1 MLLLSPSC
9 VHATVHTPAE
19 PTGARIARFPAA
31 GSLPRFL
38 GGSASALPFSRPA
51 QRSLHVVACTLAEPP
66 EAALFHRS
74 ASVRV
79 VTSFYVREVAES
91 RNPDRIREPLFPCRR
106 RRKPPQRPATDAS
119 PPSAGRAPGGLAR
132 PPGADGS
139 DRFPPRP
146 FEPCSSLVGPS
157 QQFLHALNGSVG
169 TDPHRKRTGTQ
180 ECLLALERKT
190 TQQ

>member
-1 MLLLSPSC
+1 MLERWRRAGTQTGSGNLSSL
-9 VHATVHTPAE
+9 
-19 PTGARIARFPAA
+19 AA
-31 GSLPRFL
+31 G
-38 GGSASALPFSRPA
+38 GGSR
-51 QRSLHVVACTLAEPP
+51 RSGLQQMPP
-66 EAALFHRS
+66 RL
-74 ASVRV
+74 VRGG
-79 VTSFYVREVAES
+79 
-91 RNPDRIREPLFPCRR
+91 RR
-106 RRKPPQRPATDAS
+106 
-119 PPSAGRAPGGLAR
+119 GPGQA
-132 PPGADGS
+132 PGADGS